1 MGRPDALLQCHAGWP
16 SAWSRESL
24 RLLHSRDSLGSVP
37 LELFGSAVVR
47 ARRVN
52 AILRG

>member
-1 MGRPDALLQCHAGWP
+1 MERPDTLPECHDGWP

-24 RLLHSRDSLGSVP
+24 RPLHSRDSLGNVP

-47 ARRVN
+47 A
-52 AILRG
+52 